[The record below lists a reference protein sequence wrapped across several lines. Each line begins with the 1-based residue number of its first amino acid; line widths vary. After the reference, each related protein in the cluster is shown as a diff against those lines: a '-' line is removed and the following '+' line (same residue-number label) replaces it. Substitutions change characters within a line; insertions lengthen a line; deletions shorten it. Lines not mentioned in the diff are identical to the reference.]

1 GTAKV
6 TVVTPAPGGGT
17 SAALTLTVDP
27 PAPTL
32 SSLAP
37 SSAAVGGAAFTL
49 TVSGSSFAASS
60 VVQWNGAARATT
72 FVSSTQLQAAIDASD
87 IVAAGTAQVT
97 VVTAAPGGGTS
108 AAQIFTINT
117 PTPAL
122 SSLAP
127 VSGSSFAASSVV
139 QWNGAARATTFV
151 SSTQLQAAIDAS
163 DIVAAGTA
171 QVTVVT
177 PAPGGG
183 TSAAQ
188 TFTIGP
194 PMATLSVTSSG
205 SGSGTV

>member
-1 GTAKV
+1 
-6 TVVTPAPGGGT
+6 
-17 SAALTLTVDP
+17 
-27 PAPTL
+27 
-32 SSLAP
+32 
-37 SSAAVGGAAFTL
+37 
-49 TVSGSSFAASS
+49 
-60 VVQWNGAARATT
+60 TT

-108 AAQIFTINT
+108 AAQIFTINN

-127 VSGSSFAASSVV
+127 SSASAGGPAFTLAVSGSSFAASSVV
-139 QWNGAARATTFV
+139 QWNGAARATTSV
-151 SSTQLQAAIDAS
+151 SSTQLQAAIDAG
-163 DIVAAGTA
+163 DLVAAGTA

-188 TFTIGP
+188 IFTLGNPAPTLSSLAPSSASAGGP
-194 PMATLSVTSSG
+194 PFPL
-205 SGSGTV
+205 TVRGRSFAAAPVPPGNGAARA